1 LSRLLALAL
10 WAVSSTASAHF
21 YLDAPVS
28 FQTQDTLGN
37 PQKQAPCGEAG
48 TASGVVVPYVAG
60 DEVTINLHET
70 VFHPGHY
77 RVVLGLNGQAD
88 LPADPAVTP
97 GSTACGSTV
106 IQTNPVFPLLADGQ
120 LVHTAAFTGPQT
132 FKVKLPNTVSCAH
145 CTLQVVEFM
154 SSHGAP
160 CFYHHCVDVSIAA
173 RDAGQPDAGQA
184 DAGQTVDA
192 GQPDAGQADAG
203 QSGTDAGP
211 TIDAGVDGGVDPG
224 GTGGCSCGSTN
235 GLSVMIIAGLV
246 LASRAARAQRRSPDL
261 RS

>member
-1 LSRLLALAL
+1 MVVASA
-10 WAVSSTASAHF
+10 ASAHF

-37 PQKQAPCGEAG
+37 PQKSAPCGEAG

-77 RVVLGLNGQAD
+77 RVALGLNGQAD
-88 LPADPAVTP
+88 LPADPPVTA
-97 GSTACGSTV
+97 GSTACGS
-106 IQTNPVFPLLADGQ
+106 IAIATNPVFPLLADGQ
-120 LVHTAAFTGPQT
+120 LLHTAAFTGPQT
-132 FKVKLPNTVSCAH
+132 FKVKLPSNVSCAH

-160 CFYHHCVDVSIAA
+160 CFYHHCVNVSIAA
-173 RDAGQPDAGQA
+173 RDAGQPDAGQP
-184 DAGQTVDA
+184 DAGQTMTDA
-192 GQPDAGQADAG
+192 GQTDAGGQHDAG
-203 QSGTDAGP
+203 PTTDAGP
-211 TIDAGVDGGVDPG
+211 TMSADGGGDGGTDPG

-235 GLSVMIIAGLV
+235 GLTVMIAAGLV
-246 LASRAARAQRRSPDL
+246 LASRAARAQRRPPQT
-261 RS
+261 